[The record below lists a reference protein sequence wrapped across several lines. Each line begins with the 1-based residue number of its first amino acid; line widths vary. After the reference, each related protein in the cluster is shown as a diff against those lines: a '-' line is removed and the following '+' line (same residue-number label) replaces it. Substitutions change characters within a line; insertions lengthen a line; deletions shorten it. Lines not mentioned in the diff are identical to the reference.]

1 MATETLDKIDFV
13 VEDDDKIDFVAEPLA
28 EPQLQTA
35 SPEGF
40 IDKIKSFFRDPEREQ
55 ARAMNV
61 YALSKVAGISLHD
74 ANSNYDILKRTS
86 KVTGLTPDIE
96 AMDYL
101 GVALMPAIATAFVA
115 NPPMTAA
122 TLLAFG
128 ALDKVIP
135 TKEWIKE
142 YEERQ
147 GFEVKDEVKK
157 TIDLVDFVGKGLLA
171 AGVTNKSAKM
181 ASAFIER
188 KIAEYK
194 LPVDMAVMTKMEELT
209 GVKPTIQPTIEGIE
223 TPAVVEV
230 PKVAE
235 PSPLRP
241 EDFATAEEYVASK
254 QKTPIYINEKSID
267 PLVKAYQE
275 NNPSIMDRPIALVK
289 DGDEI
294 SVLEG
299 EHRLF
304 AARKADVEPPMVLL
318 TRAETD
324 ELNANQI
331 DALAKDKYSGSNDAA
346 LSDFFRKGSKSQLT
360 AEWEAAKGTKKV
372 TASTTPTELTPPVT
386 EKSLP
391 QPSAIEKVETPV
403 PVPSDKVIA
412 QERGLIKSVKESP
425 MVTKET
431 KEAISDLPKERT
443 LYDVYG
449 DDPALAKAKEK
460 VETDPEGALTYV
472 MSTKDVDK
480 DVSTTAL
487 ELMRKY
493 REKGDVEKEVA
504 VMEHIAEKATK
515 SGQFIQAFSML
526 DKLSPEGVLLFA
538 QKEINRGIT
547 DIAQRKT
554 IDPKFAEELK
564 LQAQIIQ
571 DTPYGYQKV
580 KEINKLYEMIGEKK
594 GKRKADW
601 LAELFNTP
609 RTLMSSFFDFSFG
622 LRQGAF
628 LMPSF
633 AKEWGG
639 SFSKQFGAF
648 AKEANYDALMDS
660 IMKHPDFRLAED
672 SGVAFTDIRGDL
684 SKLEERYMGA
694 SIAERIPILGSGV
707 RATQRAY
714 TGMAN
719 KMRMDVF
726 SRMIKDLENLNLNP
740 RGNKRLLQ
748 EVATFVNAGTGRGGL
763 GGVFKEG
770 ASLLNAFFFS
780 PRLMSSRLTL
790 LNPHYY
796 VTRSPG
802 LRKQAL
808 KSLFSFM
815 GLWGSILTMAKLAGA
830 EVGTDWRSA
839 DFGKIKIDN
848 TRIDVGAGFGQYMRM
863 FGQMA
868 TGEYISSATG
878 KKMTLGEG
886 YKPLTRMDI
895 LMRQIES
902 KEAPVFSLIS
912 DILKQKSWNG
922 EDINIPKEVA
932 LRFTPMVIQDMYDLS
947 TEAPDLLPLGLLTVF
962 GTGVQTYQ
970 NPKKKVRF

>member
-13 VEDDDKIDFVAEPLA
+13 VEDDDKIDFVAEPIA

-61 YALSKVAGISLHD
+61 YALSKVAGISLQD

-223 TPAVVEV
+223 TSAVAEV
-230 PKVAE
+230 PKVTE
-235 PSPLRP
+235 PILDKPV
-241 EDFATAEEYVASK
+241 T
-254 QKTPIYINEKSID
+254 
-267 PLVKAYQE
+267 
-275 NNPSIMDRPIALVK
+275 
-289 DGDEI
+289 
-294 SVLEG
+294 VL
-299 EHRLF
+299 
-304 AARKADVEPPMVLL
+304 
-318 TRAETD
+318 
-324 ELNANQI
+324 
-331 DALAKDKYSGSNDAA
+331 
-346 LSDFFRKGSKSQLT
+346 
-360 AEWEAAKGTKKV
+360 
-372 TASTTPTELTPPVT
+372 TTPTELTQPAA

-403 PVPSDKVIA
+403 PVPSDKIIA
-412 QERGLIKSVKESP
+412 QERGLIKSAKESP

-493 REKGDVEKEVA
+493 REKGDIEKEVA

-947 TEAPDLLPLGLLTVF
+947 TEDPDLLPLGLLTVF